1 MSTERP
7 SEEKLQK
14 VLAGI
19 GLASRRVVEEY
30 ILDERITVNGEIAH
44 IGQRVNRDKDELS
57 FDGVPL
63 LVNPALV
70 N

>member
-1 MSTERP
+1 MSKERP

-19 GLASRRVVEEY
+19 GLASRRVVEGY

-57 FDGVPL
+57 FDGCL
-63 LVNPALV
+63 LYTSPSPRD
-70 N
+70 